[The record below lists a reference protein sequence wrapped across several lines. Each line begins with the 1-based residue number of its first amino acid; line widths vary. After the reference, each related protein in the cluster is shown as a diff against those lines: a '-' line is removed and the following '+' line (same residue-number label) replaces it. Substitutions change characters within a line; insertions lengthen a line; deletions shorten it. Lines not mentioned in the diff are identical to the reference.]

1 MASEQDKIAAAP
13 PAETPALPTVAEVPA
28 EGHAE
33 APAKATKVKSIKSR
47 PSTPEKPLTKLNAR
61 LDDIFTKTSYKEMWG
76 VELSNIDHVP
86 TKVVLQKF
94 LRANNGDPAAAE
106 KQLTSALEW
115 RKKVNPTALV
125 TETFNKKKFEDL
137 GFVTV
142 HKGESGKETIIT
154 WNIYGAVKDNKAT
167 FGNVQEFIK
176 WRAAIMELSVQ
187 KLKLGQVTEPI
198 PEGGEDPYQMIQV
211 HDYQNVSFFRM
222 DPSVK
227 AASKE
232 TISVFSMAYPELLAH
247 KYFVNVPAIMG
258 WMFGAMKLF
267 LAPATLRK
275 FHPMTSGTT
284 LATELKD
291 IVSTLPKEYGGQGPS
306 VKEGLKISLAEEGEA
321 PVKAPVAETPVTEI
335 PASEIPASEAAPI
348 AEPAPVTDST
358 PAAEPVP
365 VVVPDP
371 IVVPGPIA
379 APAPVEAAK
388 EETAEKATQSA
399 GEKPVEGSLKKLTL
413 KHINEAPKNEKETA
427 PAPATETEKETA
439 PAAEAE
445 KETTPAVES
454 EKNEAV
460 PVPEAEKKETAA

>member
-1 MASEQDKIAAAP
+1 MAAEQDKTTTAP
-13 PAETPALPTVAEVPA
+13 PVETPAAPAVAGAEAPA

-33 APAKATKVKSIKSR
+33 APAKAADEKLIKEAG
-47 PSTPEKPLTKLNAR
+47 PSAPETPLTKLNAR
-61 LDDIFTKTSYKEMWG
+61 LEDIFNKTSYKEMWG
-76 VELSNIDHVP
+76 VQLSNIDHVP

-94 LRANNGDPAAAE
+94 LRANNDDAAAAE

-115 RKKVNPTALV
+115 RKKVNPTALI
-125 TETFNKKKFEDL
+125 TKTFNKKKFDDL

-142 HKGESGKETIIT
+142 HEGESGKETIIT

-167 FGNVQEFIK
+167 FGDVREFIQ

-187 KLKLGQVTEPI
+187 KLKLDQVTEPI

-222 DPSVK
+222 DPAVK

-291 IVSTLPKEYGGQGPS
+291 IVSTLPKEYGGQGPT
-306 VKEGLKISLAEEGEA
+306 VKEGLKISLAEQGEA
-321 PVKAPVAETPVTEI
+321 PAKAPVAEAPT
-335 PASEIPASEAAPI
+335 AEAAPVAESI
-348 AEPAPVTDST
+348 AVAQSTPGDEAAPAPV
-358 PAAEPVP
+358 
-365 VVVPDP
+365 
-371 IVVPGPIA
+371 
-379 APAPVEAAK
+379 PAPVEAAK
-388 EETAEKATQSA
+388 EETAEKATESA
-399 GEKPVEGSLKKLTL
+399 GEKPVEESFEKLTL
-413 KHINEAPKNEKETA
+413 KPVEETPETDKETA
-427 PAPATETEKETA
+427 PV
-439 PAAEAE
+439 AEAE
-445 KETTPAVES
+445 KKETAPAVES
-454 EKNEAV
+454 EKEVV
-460 PVPEAEKKETAA
+460 PVSEAEKKETAA

>member
-1 MASEQDKIAAAP
+1 MAAEQDKVAAAAP
-13 PAETPALPTVAEVPA
+13 AETSAAPAVAEAPA

-33 APAKATKVKSIKSR
+33 APAKATEEKPTEDAG
-47 PSTPEKPLTKLNAR
+47 PSAPETPLTKLNAR

-76 VELSNIDHVP
+76 VQLSNIDHVP

-115 RKKVNPTALV
+115 RKKMNPTSLV
-125 TETFNKKKFEDL
+125 TETFDKKKFDDL

-187 KLKLGQVTEPI
+187 KLKLDQVTEPI

-306 VKEGLKISLAEEGEA
+306 VKEGLKISLSEEGEA
-321 PVKAPVAETPVTEI
+321 PAKAPAAETPAAEAAPVAEL
-335 PASEIPASEAAPI
+335 API
-348 AEPAPVTDST
+348 AESTPSAEPAPAPV
-358 PAAEPVP
+358 
-365 VVVPDP
+365 
-371 IVVPGPIA
+371 
-379 APAPVEAAK
+379 PAPVEAAK
-388 EETAEKATQSA
+388 EDTAEKATESA
-399 GEKPVEGSLKKLTL
+399 GEKPVEESLEKLTL
-413 KHINEAPKNEKETA
+413 KPVEEAPENDKETA
-427 PAPATETEKETA
+427 PAVDAEKKETA
-439 PAAEAE
+439 PVAETEE
-445 KETTPAVES
+445 KETTPTIES
-454 EKNEAV
+454 EKKEVA
-460 PVPEAEKKETAA
+460 PVPEAEKKETTA